1 MWARGDVRECWALGL
16 WLDTWA
22 VTVPFLVLG
31 KMRAWHRGK
40 GWQDEGAGHNE
51 SENSLDVHG
60 GSGTG
65 AQGQAAIGNE
75 HEQG

>member
-1 MWARGDVRECWALGL
+1 M
-16 WLDTWA
+16 
-22 VTVPFLVLG
+22 TVPFLVLG